1 MNFDQFNAYRDQA
14 LLLHA
19 SQEGPHQVGLDAIFA
34 AVVAHAASARA
45 KPAGRPPVERQPA
58 PQWFLDAL
66 ARLAGQR
73 VTASSFLMLS
83 GHAPVTDED
92 RRNVGRWL
100 REAGKTPRKIGG
112 QQLFQL

>member
-19 SQEGPHQVGLDAIFA
+19 SQEGPQQIGLDAIFT
-34 AVVAHAASARA
+34 AVVAHAASARGKHQRA
-45 KPAGRPPVERQPA
+45 PVEREPA

-66 ARLAGQR
+66 ERLKGQR
-73 VTASSFLMLS
+73 VTVSSFLLLS
-83 GHAPVTDED
+83 GLAPVTEAD

-100 REAGKTPRKIGG
+100 REAGIEPRKVGG
-112 QQLFQL
+112 EQLFQL